1 MLKWQARSARVRLV
15 GSDAEF
21 MIVDPVLMISLNVT
35 TQGGNTHLYFTTT
48 Q

>member
-1 MLKWQARSARVRLV
+1 MLKWQARSAEVRLV